1 MFVIM
6 EALVHQKKS
15 LILIL
20 VEQTQNFVWV
30 CIIMMIII
38 MCLLMGKKSLTF
50 QLNFDLEVFLIDF
63 GFWSLEKFL

>member
-1 MFVIM
+1 MLVIM

-50 QLNFDLEVFLIDF
+50 QINFDLEVFLIDF

>member
-1 MFVIM
+1 MLVIM
-6 EALVHQKKS
+6 EALVHQKKN

>member
-1 MFVIM
+1 MLVIM

>member
-1 MFVIM
+1 MLVIM

-63 GFWSLEKFL
+63 GLWSLEKFL